1 MSATIVCPLC
11 GTRYTEEDGRSCSPG
26 CPLGRACGLLK
37 CPACDYEVPAPTRL
51 TRWLARW
58 LGRGERRA

>member
-1 MSATIVCPLC
+1 MSPTVVCQLC
-11 GTRYTEEDGRSCSPG
+11 GTRYAEADGRSCGAG
-26 CPLGRACGLLK
+26 CPMGSACGLLK
-37 CPACDYEVPAPTRL
+37 CPGCGYEVPAPTRL